1 MPAFTQDAV
10 PTDADELAFLRRVF
24 QPVAAIAPDRRK
36 RHGQFASPD
45 AVRGRVPPRQRI
57 LVTLPLAETRVT
69 PSARALGHSHR

>member
-1 MPAFTQDAV
+1 MPVFTQDAI

-24 QPVAAIAPDRRK
+24 HPVAAIAPDKRK

-45 AVRGRVPPRQRI
+45 AARGRLPPRQRI
-57 LVTLPLAETRVT
+57 LDTLPLAETRVT